1 MRKMKKIIA
10 TLLVFAMVFTVL
22 PYDFGSVLAASSAT
36 EETIVDTVEEAVI
49 LSEIVDER
57 DAYTKRFKMS
67 DGTISAAQYDRPVHY
82 LDENGKWVDYDN
94 TFVVA
99 GDTEDE
105 GSIDDAVNASSD
117 FNVRFSKKATVIR
130 LLP

>member
-1 MRKMKKIIA
+1 MKKIIA
-10 TLLVFAMVFTVL
+10 VFLVFAMVFTVL
-22 PYDFGSVLAASSAT
+22 PYDFGSVLAVSSVT
-36 EETIVDTVEEAVI
+36 EETVDNTAEEPTI
-49 LSEIVDER
+49 LSEIIGER